1 MIGVLELVEKKG
13 RRPEVTAGRLHGLRC
28 LRAEVPVTA
37 GLRESGVCR
46 RVDRGA
52 RALARAGVR
61 RVLTASDFPWWEQ
74 LGRHGLCPV
83 ETAAFCQALAAPL
96 TLAAL
101 ERRNISPARASV
113 ALWGPSASRSLL
125 RAAEELCPRV
135 RALAVDVPG
144 EEERLASWLWREFGA
159 AMVRPEAGGGPDVAL
174 WFGPGGPEGS
184 VTLSLYGPRPGLAGL
199 APRLSRE
206 TEQEGVGGLELL
218 SLLWEEGRL
227 DLREIRIVST

>member
-1 MIGVLELVEKKG
+1 MVGVLELVEKKG
-13 RRPEVTAGRLHGLRC
+13 RRPEVTEERLYGLRC

-37 GLRESGVCR
+37 GLRESRICR
-46 RVDRGA
+46 RVDKGA

-61 RVLTASDFPWWEQ
+61 RVLTAADFPWWEQ
-74 LGRHGLCPV
+74 LGRHGLRPV

-101 ERRNISPARASV
+101 ERRSISPARASV
-113 ALWGPSASRSLL
+113 ALWGPSASRALL

-174 WFGPGGPEGS
+174 WFGPGGPEGG
-184 VTLSLYGPRPGLAGL
+184 VTLSLYGPRPGLDGL
-199 APRLSRE
+199 SPRLPRWVEEEDLSR
-206 TEQEGVGGLELL
+206 LELL

-227 DLREIRIVST
+227 DLREIRIIST

>member
-13 RRPEVTAGRLHGLRC
+13 RRPEVTAGRLYGLRC
-28 LRAEVPVTA
+28 LRAEIPVTA
-37 GLRESGVCR
+37 GLRESRIRR
-46 RVDRGA
+46 RVDKGA
-52 RALARAGVR
+52 LALARAGVR
-61 RVLTASDFPWWEQ
+61 RVLTAADFPWWEQ

-101 ERRNISPARASV
+101 ERQKISPARASV
-113 ALWGPSASRSLL
+113 ALWGPSTSRALL

-144 EEERLASWLWREFGA
+144 EEARLASWLWQEFGA

-174 WFGPGGPEGS
+174 WFGPDGPAGG
-184 VTLSLYGPRPGLAGL
+184 VTLSLYGSRPELAGL
-199 APRLSRE
+199 SPRLSRGPGE
-206 TEQEGVGGLELL
+206 EELSRLELL
-218 SLLWEEGRL
+218 ALLWEEGYL
-227 DLREIRIVST
+227 DLREIRITST

>member
-1 MIGVLELVEKKG
+1 MVGVLELVEKKG
-13 RRPEVTAGRLHGLRC
+13 RRPEVTVERLYGLRC

-37 GLRESGVCR
+37 GLRESKICR
-46 RVDRGA
+46 RVDKG
-52 RALARAGVR
+52 ALALVRAGVR
-61 RVLTASDFPWWEQ
+61 RVLTAADFPWWEQ
-74 LGRHGLCPV
+74 LVRHGLRPV

-101 ERRNISPARASV
+101 DRRNIPPARASV
-113 ALWGPSASRSLL
+113 ALWGPSASRALL

-199 APRLSRE
+199 SPQLSQGPE
-206 TEQEGVGGLELL
+206 EGGVSRLELL